1 VDQQA
6 FEAAKAAYQQGD
18 WSRAASSLEGVTEPG
33 EVSGAVDHLKGN
45 ALMKLGRYADAAAA
59 YGEALRDA
67 AYGKT
72 GALSCNKGRAELA
85 AGQLDAAVASLT
97 AATQDSTYP
106 TPYKAYL
113 ALGNAQV
120 KRGDVRAAGVAFRN
134 AAIDESNP
142 SPATALTKLGKCFMD
157 MGRPVD
163 AVEAYRTALD
173 FSTPAGSQ
181 NAIYSDLGKAYVA
194 ANRMPE
200 AVDAFDHATS
210 DGSYQLGAQ
219 AEAAYHAAQK
229 AVAAL
234 ANRKPSETDAFL
246 QAAGYGMEGVDPLDP
261 TGASGAFM
269 PSPEDTGFFSVDE
282 KELVRQEK
290 NERRVQRKK
299 RHPFVKALLIVVV
312 IAIVIG
318 GAGVF
323 AYYRGYGWPTQ
334 QSVAE
339 QLFKDATSGDISPE
353 LASGISADAKSS
365 IESVLPS
372 GASAKVEGI
381 DQSMT
386 ASKVLVSA
394 TLSGGGSQ
402 TYTISMVREGIGWK
416 VSNVTVTYPSQG
428 GSTTTVS
435 TGTVATSAAATSTA
449 ATS

>member
-1 VDQQA
+1 MDQQA

-18 WSRAASSLEGVTEPG
+18 WTRAVSALDGVKGPG
-33 EVSGAVDHLKGN
+33 EISGSVDHLRGN
-45 ALMKLGRYADAAAA
+45 ALMKLGMYADAAQA
-59 YGEALRDA
+59 YGDALKDA
-67 AYGKT
+67 AYGKV

-85 AGQLDAAVASLT
+85 AGQLDAAVASLS

-120 KRGDVRAAGVAFRN
+120 KRGDVRSAGVAFRN

-142 SPATALTKLGKCFMD
+142 NPAAALSKLGKCFMD
-157 MGRPVD
+157 MSRPVD

-181 NAIYSDLGKAYVA
+181 NAVYSDLGKAYVA

-200 AVDAFDHATS
+200 AVDAFEHATA
-210 DGSYQLGAQ
+210 DGSYRLGTQ

-246 QAAGYGMEGVDPLDP
+246 QAAGYGLGGVDPLDP
-261 TGASGAFM
+261 TGASGSFM

-282 KELVRQEK
+282 KELVRQDK
-290 NERRVQRKK
+290 KERRVQRKK
-299 RHPFVKALLIVVV
+299 RHPFVKVLLIIVVL
-312 IAIVIG
+312 AIVIG
-318 GAGVF
+318 GAGIF

-334 QSVAE
+334 QAVAE
-339 QLFKDATSGDISPE
+339 QLFKDATSGDVSPD
-353 LASGISADAKSS
+353 LAAGISSDAKAG
-365 IESVLPS
+365 IESTLPS
-372 GASAKVEGI
+372 GATVKVEGI
-381 DQSMT
+381 DQSMSS
-386 ASKVLVSA
+386 SKVLVSA
-394 TLSGGGSQ
+394 MLAEGGSQ
-402 TYTISMVREGIGWK
+402 TYTISMVRDGIGWK

-435 TGTVATSAAATSTA
+435 TGTVSTSAVATS
-449 ATS
+449 